1 VAHDVAALAVEL
13 TDMAAADHQSSV
25 RANSDDPAEQLAWR
39 RLTARHGDRLGE
51 IMDEYG
57 WPTAELVG
65 EEAARAA
72 WLIAQ
77 HADRQLDVQRRALQ
91 LMEQAVSAGSASP
104 RELAFLRDRTLVN
117 EGRQQAGTGVRTG
130 SVLGGVGAARRAVAV
145 AEEEHGAVPAGGHV
159 HHVCGPGRQP
169 SFDVYVL
176 CGRGGGEHG
185 GRREGEDTGV
195 HWRIPS

>member
-1 VAHDVAALAVEL
+1 MAHDVAALTVEL
-13 TDMAAADHQSSV
+13 TDMAAADHQSSI

-39 RLTARHGDRLGE
+39 RLTARHGDRLGK

-57 WPTAELVG
+57 WPAAELVG

-91 LMEQAVSAGSASP
+91 LMQQAVSAGSASP

-117 EGRQQAGTGVRTG
+117 DGRKQVYGTQIAGVKDGAPVPWPCEEPERMDEPRAE
-130 SVLGGVGAARRAVAV
+130 VGIEPFDEYVAKF
-145 AEEEHGAVPAGGHV
+145 AMA
-159 HHVCGPGRQP
+159 
-169 SFDVYVL
+169 
-176 CGRGGGEHG
+176 
-185 GRREGEDTGV
+185 
-195 HWRIPS
+195 

>member
-1 VAHDVAALAVEL
+1 MAHDIAALATEL
-13 TDMAAADHQSSV
+13 ADMAAADHRSSI

-39 RLTARHGDRLGE
+39 RLTARHGDRLSE

-65 EEAARAA
+65 EEAAHAA

-91 LMEQAVSAGSASP
+91 LMRQAVSEGAAGP

-117 EGRQQAGTGVRTG
+117 EGREQVYGTQIAGVNDG
-130 SVLGGVGAARRAVAV
+130 SPVPWPCEEPERMDELRAEVGIEPFDEYVAKF
-145 AEEEHGAVPAGGHV
+145 AMA
-159 HHVCGPGRQP
+159 
-169 SFDVYVL
+169 
-176 CGRGGGEHG
+176 
-185 GRREGEDTGV
+185 
-195 HWRIPS
+195 

>member
-1 VAHDVAALAVEL
+1 MAHAITALAVEL
-13 TDMAAADHQSSV
+13 ADMAAADHQSSIL
-25 RANSDDPAEQLAWR
+25 ANSDDPAEQLAWR

-57 WPTAELVG
+57 WPTADLVG

-91 LMEQAVSAGSASP
+91 LMQQAVSAGAAGP

-117 EGRQQAGTGVRTG
+117 EGRKQ
-130 SVLGGVGAARRAVAV
+130 
-145 AEEEHGAVPAGGHV
+145 
-159 HHVCGPGRQP
+159 VCGTQIAGVKDGAPVPWPCEEPERMDELRAEVGIEP
-169 SFDVYVL
+169 FDEYIAKFAM
-176 CGRGGGEHG
+176 
-185 GRREGEDTGV
+185 T
-195 HWRIPS
+195 